1 MKQIAIKVVG
11 PLVAALVG
19 VLGGAY
25 VAYQQLEPRARIE
38 ERTEQAAETYADY
51 LDAIARTTP
60 LETPLQNVVAAKA
73 RVAVYGNVET
83 VAAVAAIEGN
93 MSDPIDRERLVQAI
107 AAFRA
112 ELDAEAASPSDLHRL
127 LFGD

>member
-60 LETPLQNVVAAKA
+60 LENTFTEC
-73 RVAVYGNVET
+73 RCS
-83 VAAVAAIEGN
+83 EGSRRGLRQCRDGCRRCCN
-93 MSDPIDRERLVQAI
+93 RR
-107 AAFRA
+107 
-112 ELDAEAASPSDLHRL
+112 
-127 LFGD
+127 